1 MAGIDGRVDS
11 QRENRGTERCVAGV
25 SSRAGRRTLAL
36 PEYCFVCVTGAQTVP
51 RNGRQNR
58 REDEARAA
66 TPAPKT
72 AERTLWKDVDSR
84 NRGYFVDPSFL
95 ASASGRVVFGGFIH
109 RFAAAA
115 LFFHAL
121 LLLPLPPDAVHS
133 RGDCDLACGRRCCTR
148 RPCA

>member
-1 MAGIDGRVDS
+1 MWREFLLVRDDGLWLYR
-11 QRENRGTERCVAGV
+11 NIV
-25 SSRAGRRTLAL
+25 S
-36 PEYCFVCVTGAQTVP
+36 FVLLGLKRSHETAAK
-51 RNGRQNR
+51 NR

-115 LFFHAL
+115 LLFHAL

-133 RGDCDLACGRRCCTR
+133 RGDCDLACGRRFCTR